1 MNQYERSLKAL
12 DEHLPEFTSSEDFL
26 DHFINITG
34 AIHMKYN
41 TKLIFA
47 SGVKGEF
54 GLSGKLP
61 WGQPLEEDMT
71 FFKEFTEGTTL
82 LMGRSTWESL
92 PCKLRGLK
100 HVVLSSALENFDKDI
115 QLRLGRPDQVYTNKT
130 LEEAVEAAK
139 EEYNQDVTIIGGK
152 DLIERGI
159 HIADKI
165 SWTKVRHPSG
175 GVFPHD
181 VQLHGLSLAY
191 TLDQRVIHETF
202 ETFNYENCS
211 IAQGDLA

>member
-12 DEHLPEFTSSEDFL
+12 DEHLSEFTSSEDFL
-26 DHFINITG
+26 DHFIDITG

-115 QLRLGRPDQVYTNKT
+115 QIRLGRPDQVYTNKT

-139 EEYNQDVTIIGGK
+139 EEYKQDVTIIGGK
-152 DLIERGI
+152 DLIERGMF
-159 HIADKI
+159 IADKV
-165 SWTKVRHPSG
+165 SWTLVRNPEEG
-175 GVFPHD
+175 LFPHD
-181 VQLHGLSLAY
+181 VRLNRQTLAY
-191 TLDQRVIHETF
+191 TLRDRADPETF
-202 ETFNYENCS
+202 KTYDFDTCS
-211 IAQGDLA
+211 IGQGDLA